1 MCILGSYG
9 RQKKIQK
16 IEFERE
22 KKAKQNRFWKTEEK
36 GRRNQRQKQEEKLKK
51 LQDGDE

>member
-1 MCILGSYG
+1 MYILGSYG

-22 KKAKQNRFWKTEEK
+22 KKAKQNRFWSRRK